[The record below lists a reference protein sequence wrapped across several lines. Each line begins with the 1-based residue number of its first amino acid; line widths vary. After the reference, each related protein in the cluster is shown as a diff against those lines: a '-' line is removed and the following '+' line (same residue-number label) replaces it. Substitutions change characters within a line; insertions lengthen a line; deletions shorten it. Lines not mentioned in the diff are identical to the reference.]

1 MSLSVRPRLA
11 WPALPRELRL
21 RCRRHGVRLT
31 RHLLLAWV
39 GSQCLE
45 WWVAEA
51 ARCDAYRLQ
60 ACFRMSSARRGV
72 GQILGSNRTP
82 LGLHE
87 VTVKIGAGWPVGTVF
102 RARQPVG
109 FTWTGTRPAP
119 IAHRILWLRGLEP
132 GHNLGGRVDT
142 FRRYIYI
149 HGLDDE
155 PTLGRPASRGCLH
168 LAAAD
173 LMPLFDHVPVGTLV
187 WISSQSRPP
196 RGAFSPGRFAG

>member
-1 MSLSVRPRLA
+1 
-11 WPALPRELRL
+11 
-21 RCRRHGVRLT
+21 
-31 RHLLLAWV
+31 
-39 GSQCLE
+39 
-45 WWVAEA
+45 
-51 ARCDAYRLQ
+51 
-60 ACFRMSSARRGV
+60 MSSSRRGV
-72 GQILGSNRTP
+72 GQVQGSNRTP

-87 VTVKIGAGWPVGTVF
+87 VAAKIGAGWPVGTVF

-109 FTWTGTRPAP
+109 FIWSGTRPAP

-132 GHNLGGRVDT
+132 GHNCGGQVDT

-173 LMPLFDHVPVGTLV
+173 LMPLFDHIPVGTLV
-187 WISSQSRPP
+187 WISERPRPP
-196 RGAFSPGRFAG
+196 RPRLAQLPSGA

>member
-1 MSLSVRPRLA
+1 MTSPARPRLE
-11 WPALPRELRL
+11 WSALPRDLRL
-21 RCRRHGVRLT
+21 RCRQRGVRLT

-45 WWVAEA
+45 WWVAESGA
-51 ARCDAYRLQ
+51 AGGYRLQ
-60 ACFRMSSARRGV
+60 RCCPMSSARRGV

-87 VTVKIGAGWPVGTVF
+87 VAAKIGAGWPVGTVF
-102 RARQPVG
+102 HTRRPVG
-109 FTWTGTRPAP
+109 LIWTGTRPAP

-132 GHNLGGRVDT
+132 GFNRGGAVDS

-173 LMPLFDHVPVGTLV
+173 LLPLFDQVPVGTLV
-187 WISSQSRPP
+187 WISNCSRPP
-196 RGAFSPGRFAG
+196 RHEFSFSPARV

>member
-1 MSLSVRPRLA
+1 MTSPARPRPE
-11 WPALPRELRL
+11 WSALPRELLL
-21 RCRRHGVRLT
+21 RCRQLGVRLT

-45 WWVAEA
+45 WWVAGPA
-51 ARCDAYRLQ
+51 GAGGHRLYR
-60 ACFRMSSARRGV
+60 CFRMSSSRRGV
-72 GQILGSNRTP
+72 GQIQGSNRTP

-87 VTVKIGAGWPVGTVF
+87 VAAKIGAGWPVGTVF

-109 FTWTGTRPAP
+109 FIWTGTRPAP

-132 GHNLGGRVDT
+132 GHNRGGQVDT

-173 LMPLFDHVPVGTLV
+173 LMPLFDRVPVGTLV
-187 WISSQSRPP
+187 WISEQPRPP
-196 RGAFSPGRFAG
+196 RDRLVRGPFPG